1 MPMVQ
6 LVENQ
11 PAEQRVD
18 GQLAHSCKANGVL
31 VQAASSLGQYIEVME
46 SSPQRVLV
54 TGGTSGIGYEIAR
67 QYHQAGARVL
77 AVGRNR
83 SALQKL
89 SDEGIDVLEADVR
102 DAPATLIATA
112 VARLGGLDVLINNAA
127 IQLHDDYL
135 SFRKVET
142 RALGGS
148 DGEFSAVLARI
159 GTEIA
164 INFTAPLHLAVAA
177 IPHLTAKP
185 GGCVVFVSSGLA
197 VAPKSSAPVYCAT
210 KAGLS
215 SFARAFRYQ
224 CEDANCGLSVVDA
237 MLPFTDT
244 PMTEGRGKIS
254 KKANAADVAAAIIKG
269 ASRGTPVLWIGQARL
284 LRIVRR
290 LSPKLAYKILRNA

>member
-1 MPMVQ
+1 
-6 LVENQ
+6 
-11 PAEQRVD
+11 
-18 GQLAHSCKANGVL
+18 
-31 VQAASSLGQYIEVME
+31 ME
-46 SSPQRVLV
+46 RSPQRVLV

-77 AVGRNR
+77 AVGRNP

-89 SDEGIDVLEADVR
+89 SAEGIDVLEADVR

-135 SFRKVET
+135 SPRSDDT
-142 RALGGS
+142 QALGDSIHGQEDELS
-148 DGEFSAVLARI
+148 FVLSRI

-164 INFTAPLHLAVAA
+164 VNLTAPLQLAVAA
-177 IPHLTAKP
+177 LPHLSAKP

-197 VAPKSSAPVYCAT
+197 IAPKRSAPVYCAT

-215 SFARAFRYQ
+215 TFARAFRYQ
-224 CEDANCGLSVVDA
+224 CEDANSGISVIDA

-244 PMTEGRGKIS
+244 PMTEGRGQKS
-254 KKANAADVAAAIIKG
+254 KKANAVDVAAAIIKG

-284 LRIVRR
+284 LRVIRR
-290 LSPKLAYKILRNA
+290 LSPNLAYKILRNA